1 MQKAPLFTLLLAAAL
16 FGLSI
21 YTVYQQYSTNAKIS
35 ALEEKVAACSPAALT
50 KQEEAHEEKEHE
62 YPLGEKMGKMLYFTH
77 KAGLAGKYQNWE
89 LAAFYAHE
97 LEETAESII
106 EAKVVDEGV
115 EVSKLVASVKDHI
128 ENLEKAAKEKNAV
141 EFPKAYETL
150 LRNCNNCHVST
161 GKQFIVITPLQKDIE
176 GQQFKK

>member
-1 MQKAPLFTLLLAAAL
+1 MQKVPLFTLLLAAAL

-35 ALEEKVAACSPAALT
+35 ALEEKVAARSPAT
-50 KQEEAHEEKEHE
+50 PTTTRHEEEEHE

-115 EVSKLVASVKDHI
+115 EVSKLVASIKDHI
-128 ENLEKAAKEKNAV
+128 ENLEKAAKEKNVV

-150 LRNCNNCHVST
+150 IRNCNNCHVST

>member
-1 MQKAPLFTLLLAAAL
+1 MQKAPLFTLVLAAAL

-21 YTVYQQYSTNAKIS
+21 YTVYQQYSTNAKIT
-35 ALEEKVAACSPAALT
+35 ALEEKVAACSPAAPAT
-50 KQEEAHEEKEHE
+50 PATSEEEEHE

-128 ENLEKAAKEKNAV
+128 ENLEKAAKEQNAV

-161 GKQFIVITPLQKDIE
+161 GKQYIVITPLQKDIE